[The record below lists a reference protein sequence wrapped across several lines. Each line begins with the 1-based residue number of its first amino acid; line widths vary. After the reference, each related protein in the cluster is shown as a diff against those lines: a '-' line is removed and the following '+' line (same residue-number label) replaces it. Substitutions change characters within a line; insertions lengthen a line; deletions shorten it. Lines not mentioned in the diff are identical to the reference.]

1 MHIGIHTAQIGP
13 LAGPDAIRAAALAAE
28 EIGYSSIWVLDRLP
42 AAIEPREGY
51 AGMPGVELPAEQ
63 RRALDPFVVLAATAA
78 ATTHVRIGTSVLV
91 APWYPPAVLARLLT
105 SLDVIS
111 AGRLTVGLGMGWSTD
126 EFEAAGVSKRGM
138 AARLEEALDV
148 LDAHWSDGPVAYEGE
163 HLRIVPSHNELRPV
177 QHPRPP
183 VLLAAYSPA
192 GLDRIA
198 RRADGWNPAGLPVE
212 MLAPMWAQVRDL
224 TASHGRDPDAMR
236 LVVRANIHLS
246 ERPIEG
252 ERESYA
258 GSIDQVIEDVIAT
271 RDAGADEVIL
281 GLMGPVGLDEMLD
294 GYARIAD
301 GVGLGA
307 VGRVA

>member
-13 LAGPDAIRAAALAAE
+13 SAGPDAIRSVAVAAE

-51 AGMPGVELPAEQ
+51 GGMPGVPLPPEQ
-63 RRALDPFVVLAATAA
+63 RRAIDPFVVLAATAA
-78 ATTHVRIGTSVLV
+78 ASTRARIGTSVLV
-91 APWYPPAVLARLLT
+91 APWYPPVVLARLLT

-126 EFEAAGVSKRGM
+126 EFEAAGVPRRGL

-148 LDAHWSDGPVAYEGE
+148 LDAHWSPGPVAHEGQ
-163 HLRIVPSHNELRPV
+163 HLRIVASHNELRPV
-177 QHPRPP
+177 QQPRPP

-192 GLDRIA
+192 GLDRVA
-198 RRADGWNPAGLPVE
+198 RRADGWNPAGLPVDV
-212 MLAPMWAQVRDL
+212 LAPMWAQVRDQA
-224 TASHGRDPDAMR
+224 ASYGRDPDALQ

-246 ERPIEG
+246 DRPIDG
-252 ERESYA
+252 ERDAYA
-258 GSIDQVIEDVIAT
+258 GSIDQVIDDVIAT

-281 GLMGPVGLDEMLD
+281 GLVGGYGLDELLD

-301 GVGLGA
+301 GVGLDS
-307 VGRVA
+307 VSRVA